1 MRAAHGLLCVICA
14 LAPREAVAAFRE
26 YIPLRAVQVLT
37 LHAERPTRARRE
49 PERPQ
54 LACGGSACA
63 LWNQTVRIAPPIEA
77 SARAFGLRARA
88 SASRCRSTAALR
100 EFRH

>member
-1 MRAAHGLLCVICA
+1 MRAARGLLCAIFA
-14 LAPREAVAAFRE
+14 LAPREASAAFRE

-77 SARAFGLRARA
+77 GARARVALV
-88 SASRCRSTAALR
+88 SASVAVALR
-100 EFRH
+100 KPRHF

>member
-1 MRAAHGLLCVICA
+1 MFAMLRATRGLLFALFA
-14 LAPREAVAAFRE
+14 LAPRDAGAFRE

-77 SARAFGLRARA
+77 GARARA
-88 SASRCRSTAALR
+88 SPRSGIGRRRAPKAPS
-100 EFRH
+100 F